1 MEQWRL
7 LDTGYLSAAE
17 NMALD
22 DVLLECRAKN
32 LIPNTIRL
40 LWFDPA
46 AVLVGYH
53 QDIEQEVRLEYV
65 LERGIQV
72 NRRLTGGGTIYFDKD
87 SLGWE
92 IVASK
97 ESVSS
102 NNPEEL
108 FRTMCGGVV
117 DALNA
122 LGVRAEF
129 RPKNDIEVNGKKI
142 SGTGGTEKGRAFL
155 FQGTLLVDFD
165 VETMVRALRI
175 PIEKLKDKE
184 LESAKDRVTWV
195 KRELGSLPTR
205 DEIRDALKAG
215 FERALGIRLKEDGLT
230 LIEEGLLRERLPE
243 FQSDG
248 WIYLDR
254 RPLMESAMVR
264 TLGKTPGG
272 LVRISLTIDRTVR
285 LIKSIL
291 ITGDFFVFPSRGILD
306 LEAALK
312 FTSCNEESI
321 RGIVTEF
328 FETNPVKIPGVSP
341 RDLADLIIEAAE
353 RAEFEAH
360 GISIPEANNIHP
372 IGKRTKDLL
381 DHQYDYLLLP
391 YCAKLI
397 SCEYRREEGCTRC
410 GECSIGQA
418 YDEAEAMGLK
428 PITIQSFEHL
438 MDTLHEMKECGAKG
452 FVGCC
457 CEAFYAKHRDEMEEP
472 GVPGIIIDID
482 NTTCYD
488 LGKEDEAY
496 VGSFESQTCLKTE
509 LVSKVLNIVKNRE
522 IVA

>member
-22 DVLLECRAKN
+22 DVLLEARAKN
-32 LIPNTIRL
+32 LIPNTIRFL
-40 LWFDPA
+40 RFDPA

-53 QDIEQEVRLEYV
+53 QDVKQEVRLEYV
-65 LERGIQV
+65 EKRGIQV
-72 NRRLTGGGTIYFDKD
+72 NRRLTGGGAIFFDKD

-97 ESVSS
+97 KSISS
-102 NNPEEL
+102 KNREEL
-108 FRTMCGGVV
+108 FRTMCSGVV
-117 DALNA
+117 HALNA
-122 LGVRAEF
+122 LGIRAEF

-142 SGTGGTEKGRAFL
+142 SGTGGTEKGTAFL
-155 FQGTLLVDFD
+155 FQGTLLIDFD

-175 PIEKLKDKE
+175 PIEKLKDRE
-184 LESAKDRVTWV
+184 LESAKDRVTWI
-195 KRELGSLPTR
+195 KRELGFLPTH
-205 DEIRDALKAG
+205 EELKDALKAG
-215 FERALGIRLKEDGLT
+215 FERTLGIRLKEDGMT
-230 LIEEGLLRERLPE
+230 PMEERLLKVKLPE
-243 FQSDG
+243 FQSEE

-254 RPLMESAMVR
+254 RPINESAVVR
-264 TLGKTPGG
+264 ALGKTPGG
-272 LVRISLTIDRTVR
+272 LVRISLALDRGVR

-312 FTSCNEESI
+312 FTSCDEESI

-328 FETNPVKIPGVSP
+328 FKLNPVEIPWVSP
-341 RDLADLIIEAAE
+341 DDLADLIIEATE
-353 RAEFEAH
+353 RAEFESR
-360 GISIPEANNIHP
+360 GISIAEANNIYP
-372 IGKRTKDLL
+372 IGKRIKDLW
-381 DHQYDYLLLP
+381 DYQYDYLLLP

-397 SCEYRREEGCTRC
+397 SCDYRREEGCTRC
-410 GECSIGQA
+410 GGCSIGQA
-418 YDEAEAMGLK
+418 YDEAEAMGIR

-438 MDTLHEMKECGAKG
+438 MDTLHAMKESGAKR
-452 FVGCC
+452 FIGCC
-457 CEAFYAKHRDEMEEP
+457 CEAFYAKHRDEMEET

-488 LGKEDEAY
+488 LGKENEAY
-496 VGSFESQTCLKTE
+496 AGTFESQTCLKTE
-509 LVSKVLNIVKNRE
+509 LVSKVLNIVKKRE